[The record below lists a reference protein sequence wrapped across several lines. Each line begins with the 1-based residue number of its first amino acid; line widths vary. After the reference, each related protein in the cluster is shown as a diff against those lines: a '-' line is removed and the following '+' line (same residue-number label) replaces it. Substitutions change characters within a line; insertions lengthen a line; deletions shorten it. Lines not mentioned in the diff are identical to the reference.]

1 MTAAIIVVTVMS
13 VVSLCIT
20 IEMIKYNTQLK
31 KYERLNNENTP
42 IINQEKYNLK
52 GSEEVLK
59 NKVQNKRKPSSP
71 KKKNVKPKL
80 NKKHARQDKK
90 KV

>member
-1 MTAAIIVVTVMS
+1 MIAAIVVVIVMS
-13 VVSLCIT
+13 VVSLWIT

-52 GSEEVLK
+52 GSEEVLET
-59 NKVQNKRKPSSP
+59 KVQNKRKRGRP
-71 KKKNVKPKL
+71 KKKITKPKKI
-80 NKKHARQDKK
+80 NKNN
-90 KV
+90 

>member
-52 GSEEVLK
+52 GSEEVLET
-59 NKVQNKRKPSSP
+59 KVQNKRKRGRP
-71 KKKNVKPKL
+71 KKKITKPKNV
-80 NKKHARQDKK
+80 NKNKDN
-90 KV
+90 